1 VGHTYLLLV
10 SHFAGDNQSGYDLA
24 FGGGTGVITDPA
36 DPHLNQ
42 AAANCDGKK
51 VVVKLNKKMRC
62 NSATLSGSEFSIIP
76 AVTTVLSAEATN
88 CTSSFEFDE
97 ITVTLA
103 GALPTGSY
111 QLVINDGTDNNTL
124 LDNCERGI
132 PINEQAPFSYFVPT
146 PIPIDSVANAGCA
159 PDEIKLHFSKK
170 INCSTIAA
178 NGTNFLV
185 TGPTP
190 VTVVSA
196 AGDCTN
202 GLSDIITVRFAS
214 PIYAKGTYTVTPKLS
229 VNGGAVMDECGQIIQ
244 PQPVTFTTADT
255 VSAAFT
261 YTTQLGC
268 RFDNLTFTHNG
279 AHDVNSWQWVFNSNE
294 TFTTPTHSILLPASS
309 TNTVQLTVSN
319 GVCSD
324 EASSTI
330 VLDNEVKAGFD
341 MPNVICPE
349 DPLIL
354 VNTSTGLIDTWRWNY
369 TIGISNVQLPQP
381 INFPVNNIESLYT
394 IKLVATNNAI
404 GCSDSVSK
412 VLKVLDNCF
421 IAVPS
426 GFTPNGDGLNDFLYP
441 NNALKA
447 TNLEFKVFNRWG
459 QVVFE
464 SRNWQEKW
472 DGKIKGIPQQ
482 TGVFVWF
489 LRYTHA
495 DTGKSV
501 FQKGT
506 TTLIR

>member
-1 VGHTYLLLV
+1 LHEE
-10 SHFAGDNQSGYDLA
+10 SFAG
-24 FGGGTGVITDPA
+24 GTAVITDPKE
-36 DPHLNQ
+36 PHLNS
-42 AAANCDGKK
+42 AAPNCDGKK
-51 VVVKLNKKMRC
+51 VIVRLNKRMRC
-62 NSATLSGSEFSIIP
+62 NSATITGSEFSIIP

-88 CTSSFEFDE
+88 CTASFEFDE

-124 LDNCERGI
+124 LDNCERSI
-132 PINEQAPFSYFVPT
+132 PINEQAAFSYSVPT

-178 NGTNFLV
+178 NRTNFLV

-279 AHDVNSWQWVFNSNE
+279 AHDVNSWQWVFNSTE
-294 TFTTPTHSILLPASS
+294 TFTTPTHSILFPASS

-324 EASSTI
+324 EVNNTI
-330 VLDNEVKAGFD
+330 VLDNEVKATFD
-341 MPNVICPE
+341 I
-349 DPLIL
+349 
-354 VNTSTGLIDTWRWNY
+354 
-369 TIGISNVQLPQP
+369 
-381 INFPVNNIESLYT
+381 F
-394 IKLVATNNAI
+394 
-404 GCSDSVSK
+404 
-412 VLKVLDNCF
+412 VLRSWARRRCARI
-421 IAVPS
+421 IAP
-426 GFTPNGDGLNDFLYP
+426 G
-441 NNALKA
+441 
-447 TNLEFKVFNRWG
+447 
-459 QVVFE
+459 
-464 SRNWQEKW
+464 
-472 DGKIKGIPQQ
+472 
-482 TGVFVWF
+482 
-489 LRYTHA
+489 
-495 DTGKSV
+495 
-501 FQKGT
+501 
-506 TTLIR
+506 